1 MDKFISLC
9 YTNMLSVSLRQR
21 KGMPMNTLCEKY
33 LENVVKVHSLA
44 KPKLTDGMTQN
55 EILDVIHDNAMET
68 HALRVENDAL
78 LDRLVYSRVPEQ
90 LMPQDVEDLK
100 EFADKLFSYN
110 RSLDTGAAYRV
121 HQLLY
126 AYAKYHD
133 DTNLI
138 IRELYYQGLALHYMN
153 LKIEM
158 PPVNLYCEQ
167 IMDCFSKGAAY
178 MAQYEEIEDE
188 ETRGFIIRCMG
199 NRKLGLTEQY
209 NGNAKANPHASA
221 SGFRK
226 YEQIFE
232 ETMAVI
238 SNPKYRAMNP
248 GLPWGQYEYSMHMDR
263 TTFLT
268 YLRQNDDPEI
278 AAAVMESADYVYQ
291 HQMRIAREKDKLIG
305 ERMLYMYAAA
315 RYHAG
320 RITIEQL
327 VKELYELCLRARP
340 DDFSAS
346 GITLNINIPLYLH
359 YYYQLLPEKEKEE
372 IEPRVIEILDRVLTY
387 LFSLPLNEYSAM
399 ISSSV
404 RMLLRLRLERNRS
417 FHSNM
422 LDYVLAC
429 HAPTYIHSLM
439 VAHLT
444 TMLIGRMIDT
454 RPELLAGILGT
465 ENAEDVIRRREEI
478 CQHAYR
484 CGLYH
489 DLGKCQILHE
499 IGLYNRRLLDE
510 EYRIIQYH
518 PLMGSL
524 LLDFVPGM
532 EDASIVAQHHHRFY
546 NEEGGYLP
554 SCPECH
560 TPIKHFV
567 DVVTVCDAIDAATD
581 NVGRSYANAKTLT
594 QLLAELRAG
603 AGVRYSPDVVNIF
616 DDEGFCRQVEMFIH
630 HQRRAIYCQIYR
642 GVQDAVDSAM

>member
-1 MDKFISLC
+1 
-9 YTNMLSVSLRQR
+9 
-21 KGMPMNTLCEKY
+21 MNALCEKY
-33 LENVVKVHSLA
+33 LENVAKVQSLA
-44 KPKLTDGMTQN
+44 KPRLADGMSQK
-55 EILDVIHDNAMET
+55 EILDVIHDNAKET

-78 LDRLVYSRVPEQ
+78 LDRLVYSRAPER
-90 LMPQDVEDLK
+90 MTSQDVEELK
-100 EFADKLFSYN
+100 EFADKLFSYH
-110 RSLDTGAAYRV
+110 RSLDMGVAYRV

-138 IRELYYQGLALHYMN
+138 IRELYYQGLVLHYMN
-153 LKIEM
+153 LKIEL
-158 PPVNLYCEQ
+158 PPVNLYSEQ
-167 IMDCFSKGAAY
+167 IMDFFSKGAAY
-178 MAQYEEIEDE
+178 MAQYEEIQDE

-199 NRKLGLTEQY
+199 NRKLGLTEGH
-209 NGNAKANPHASA
+209 GNDA
-221 SGFRK
+221 SGMNVHTDAGFPK

-248 GLPWGQYEYSMHMDR
+248 GLPWDQYEYSMHMDR
-263 TTFLT
+263 TTFLSF
-268 YLRQNDDPEI
+268 LRDQDDAEI
-278 AAAVMESADYVYQ
+278 AAAVLESADFVYQ
-291 HQMRIAREKDKLIG
+291 YQERAAKEKDRIISA
-305 ERMLYMYAAA
+305 RIIYIYNAA

-320 RITIEQL
+320 KITIEEL
-327 VKELYELCLRARP
+327 VKALYDTCVHARP

-346 GITLNINIPLYLH
+346 GITLNINIPLYLQF
-359 YYYQLLPEKEKEE
+359 YYQLLPENEKEE
-372 IEPRVIEILDRVLTY
+372 IEPRVMEIMDRVLNY
-387 LFSLPLNEYSAM
+387 LFTLPLNEYSAL

-404 RMLLRLRLERNRS
+404 RMLLRYRLVKNRS
-417 FHSNM
+417 FHANM

-454 RPELLAGILGT
+454 RPELLAGILDT
-465 ENAEDVIRRREEI
+465 KTAEDVTLRREEI

-524 LLDFVPGM
+524 LLDLVPGM

-546 NEEGGYLP
+546 NEEGGYLA

-560 TPIKHFV
+560 TPVKHFV

-581 NVGRSYANAKTLT
+581 NVGRSYANAKTFT
-594 QLLAELRAG
+594 QLLSEFRAG
-603 AGVRYSPDVVNIF
+603 AGVRYSPDVVSIF
-616 DDEGFCRQVEMFIH
+616 DDEGFCKQIEMFIH

-642 GVQDAVDSAM
+642 GVQDAADSAI